1 MDSAMTTMMIPE
13 LTASPTAPAKTAA
26 TTRIAT
32 RGQAAQ
38 KPVRTA
44 RTMSADERIAAVSRE
59 AACCFVRVDPLPW
72 RRADQK
78 GIPVAPAK
86 NARSRQMMDHLPAS
100 A

>member
-13 LTASPTAPAKTAA
+13 LTGSPTAPAKTAA

-38 KPVRTA
+38 NPVHTA

-59 AACCFVRVDPLPW
+59 AACCFVRVETRFRGGEPIKKETRLLQPKTPEAG
-72 RRADQK
+72 R
-78 GIPVAPAK
+78 
-86 NARSRQMMDHLPAS
+86 
-100 A
+100 